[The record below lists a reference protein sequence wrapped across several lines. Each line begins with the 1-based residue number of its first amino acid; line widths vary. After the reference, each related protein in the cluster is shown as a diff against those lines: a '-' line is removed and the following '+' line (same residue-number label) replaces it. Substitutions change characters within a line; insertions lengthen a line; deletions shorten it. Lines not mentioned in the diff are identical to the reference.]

1 MKKRCALLLA
11 LILLAGALTP
21 GAVFATEAGTEQESE
36 TAETQEAGSGEGSGA
51 KTREDPRKALAAA
64 LEKSPIGA
72 DEVIADGVFVGDTD
86 ISGMTAEE
94 ALEAVLAQVDEM
106 GQRTLTLTL
115 EGAEGIDP
123 IKVPL
128 SRLGLCAEG
137 IAETIME
144 ALSLGKSGSLITRYK
159 AEKDLE
165 ISNQKYEL
173 ELAVDEGLVKTFVA
187 DETSALSV
195 EPVNAELTRVSGGFE
210 VSQSQTGIKVNAD
223 ATAAAVMAAL
233 KDWDGGDVS
242 VAATAEVSQPERT
255 TEMLSQVQDVLGT
268 FSTSTSSANSSKL
281 QNLRVGVSHTTD
293 ILIMPG
299 ETWSM
304 HDALAPFNAENGYVK
319 QVAYSNGGYVD
330 EYGGGICQLA
340 TTLYNAALLAEV
352 NISERYNHSMTV
364 GYTDY
369 GLDATIN
376 DSGSKDLKIT
386 NDFDFPIYI
395 EASVNG
401 SYNTYTIWGKETR
414 PANRELKFYGVTL
427 SESYLPEQV
436 TEDPTLAPGQRVVEQ
451 ATSYPEA
458 VAQAWKEIW
467 VDGVLE
473 EKILLH
479 TDKYRA
485 SPRKIR
491 QNSAAA
497 PETEAPETEA
507 PTTEAPTTTAAPTT
521 EAPTTTA
528 APTTEAPTTTAA
540 PATEA
545 PTEPAAEAPYAG
557 AEPAA

>member
-1 MKKRCALLLA
+1 M
-11 LILLAGALTP
+11 
-21 GAVFATEAGTEQESE
+21 
-36 TAETQEAGSGEGSGA
+36 
-51 KTREDPRKALAAA
+51 
-64 LEKSPIGA
+64 
-72 DEVIADGVFVGDTD
+72 
-86 ISGMTAEE
+86 
-94 ALEAVLAQVDEM
+94 
-106 GQRTLTLTL
+106 
-115 EGAEGIDP
+115 
-123 IKVPL
+123 
-128 SRLGLCAEG
+128 
-137 IAETIME
+137 
-144 ALSLGKSGSLITRYK
+144 
-159 AEKDLE
+159 
-165 ISNQKYEL
+165 
-173 ELAVDEGLVKTFVA
+173 
-187 DETSALSV
+187 
-195 EPVNAELTRVSGGFE
+195 
-210 VSQSQTGIKVNAD
+210 
-223 ATAAAVMAAL
+223 
-233 KDWDGGDVS
+233 
-242 VAATAEVSQPERT
+242 
-255 TEMLSQVQDVLGT
+255 
-268 FSTSTSSANSSKL
+268 
-281 QNLRVGVSHTTD
+281 
-293 ILIMPG
+293 
-299 ETWSM
+299 
-304 HDALAPFNAENGYVK
+304 K

-436 TEDPTLAPGQRVVEQ
+436 TEDPTLAPGQRVVVQ

-497 PETEAPETEA
+497 PTEPATEAPETEA
-507 PTTEAPTTTAAPTT
+507 PGTEAPATEAPTTAAPTT
-521 EAPTTTA
+521 EAPTTA
-528 APTTEAPTTTAA
+528 APTTEAPAAA
-540 PATEA
+540 PTEA
-545 PTEPAAEAPYAG
+545 PAEPAAEAPDAG